1 MVSGDSVT
9 ALSGEG
15 EGGVMESKF
24 RARLPPRP
32 YIEDREGLKRM
43 VREIEYTPPPS
54 CKRVPWIET
63 LSLLAH
69 TVPPTPVK
77 QPGGGGPFELSERKR
92 LNKEKQREARKA
104 ARRLLYTN
112 VPEDEEEENGV
123 EGGEGE
129 GGGKTVLLSDI
140 ARETMFVDSVDKSV
154 QEGLRRLK
162 GLSVP
167 FTRPDDFLAEMLKSD
182 KAMLRVKNHIASQL
196 SKIGTVEK
204 RRKLQFDRKFKKQS
218 RNAVKAAGGG
228 KKSRSRK

>member
-140 ARETMFVDSVDKSV
+140 ARETM
-154 QEGLRRLK
+154 L
-162 GLSVP
+162 
-167 FTRPDDFLAEMLKSD
+167 
-182 KAMLRVKNHIASQL
+182 
-196 SKIGTVEK
+196 
-204 RRKLQFDRKFKKQS
+204 
-218 RNAVKAAGGG
+218 
-228 KKSRSRK
+228 